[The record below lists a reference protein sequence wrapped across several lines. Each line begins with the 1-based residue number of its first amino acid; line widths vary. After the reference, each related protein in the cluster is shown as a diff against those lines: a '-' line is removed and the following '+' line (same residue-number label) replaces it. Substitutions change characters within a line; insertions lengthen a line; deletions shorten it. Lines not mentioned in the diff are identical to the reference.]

1 MNSELKSKKWEPAIA
16 QMHTAHL
23 SLLNPDQAKTS
34 DWTEAFWLLVKAIKE
49 ERSYDPAFAPEFA
62 DLDAATDTSYDF
74 YDIMEEY
81 FDFLEDQGDWD
92 DVIESAEEM
101 ISLFKWEKKLPS
113 EYMFRK
119 GNALEKSRR
128 LNDAEDF
135 GEYWLSHYPQDL
147 YAAASNVYLKC
158 ELGKTDEALEIT
170 KKYLHDDL
178 ICDKDTDSFFMAA
191 YRLFELTD
199 DINAKQRIEK
209 KIAEYQEMLN
219 KKGN

>member
-1 MNSELKSKKWEPAIA
+1 MDQNLKSKKWDDAVKKMQA
-16 QMHTAHL
+16 CHL

-34 DWTEAFWLLVKAIKE
+34 DWKDAFETLVKAIKE
-49 ERSYDPAFAPEFA
+49 ERSFNPAFAPEFE
-62 DLDAATDTSYDF
+62 DLDKDTKDTYGF

-81 FDFLEDQGDWD
+81 FDFLEEKGDWD
-92 DVIESAEEM
+92 DVISSAEEM

-135 GEYWLSHYPQDL
+135 GAYWLEHYPQDL
-147 YAAASNVYLKC
+147 YAAASNVFIKA
-158 ELGKTDEALEIT
+158 EIGKFDEAEEIT
-170 KKYLHDDL
+170 KKYLREDL
-178 ICDKDTDSFFMAA
+178 VCDKDSDSFFMAA

-199 DINAKQRIEK
+199 NINAKQRIEK
-209 KIAEYQEMLN
+209 KIAEYQEMQDH
-219 KKGN
+219 KI